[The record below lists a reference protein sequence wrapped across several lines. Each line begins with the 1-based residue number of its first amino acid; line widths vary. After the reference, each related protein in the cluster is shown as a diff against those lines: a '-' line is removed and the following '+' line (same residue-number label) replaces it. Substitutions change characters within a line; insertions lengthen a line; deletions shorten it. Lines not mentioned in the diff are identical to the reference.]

1 MTIRAYYDGYLDDA
15 QDILGQMMDY
25 AINNCKMDGDV
36 YFRMFLAS
44 GIAEQFERGNPKY
57 FAGMT
62 GGEIVKE
69 VVLQQKGVEL
79 SQKEEY
85 DLDKSPA
92 YWCGWILA
100 YYQWKTCRSFKRIH
114 QFLSIKDI
122 LCMYPTHHEADEE
135 YSVES
140 FNQIYERTHSHTY
153 LKDIMDALGI
163 TIEELSERTE
173 ISMSEL
179 KMLANDIEKM
189 RYVDATKLYIL
200 ATALRCSMDELIEF

>member
-57 FAGMT
+57 IAGMT

-92 YWCGWILA
+92 YW
-100 YYQWKTCRSFKRIH
+100 
-114 QFLSIKDI
+114 
-122 LCMYPTHHEADEE
+122 
-135 YSVES
+135 
-140 FNQIYERTHSHTY
+140 
-153 LKDIMDALGI
+153 
-163 TIEELSERTE
+163 
-173 ISMSEL
+173 
-179 KMLANDIEKM
+179 
-189 RYVDATKLYIL
+189 
-200 ATALRCSMDELIEF
+200 